1 MSATTIEFRN
11 FKYVPAYYG
20 DQGLVLPFIEGASQS
35 FAADDPVKL
44 SSGSIVATAIPP
56 TTDVILGFAQ
66 KAATGVTGA
75 VIPVRVIRPS
85 DVYQAH
91 FEVGDTFTAAS
102 VGAFY
107 GIARDE
113 DASGHYWVIDKGNTT
128 DANAP
133 VVVLGS
139 EEWTRGSSNL
149 NSENPFSANTGV
161 LSASSGGPV
170 YCRFREAHIEFTAT
184 E

>member
-1 MSATTIEFRN
+1 MSAPTIEFRN
-11 FKYVPAYYG
+11 IKYVPAYYG

-44 SSGSIVATAIPP
+44 SSGSIVATAVPP
-56 TTDVILGFAQ
+56 TSDVILGFAQ

-85 DVYQAH
+85 DVYEAH
-91 FEVGDTFTAAS
+91 FDLDDTFTAAD
-102 VGAFY
+102 VGTKY
-107 GIARDE
+107 GIKRAVT
-113 DASGHYWVIDKGNTT
+113 GGYWVVDQDDTT
-128 DANAP
+128 NVK

-139 EEWTRGSSNL
+139 EEWTRGTANL
-149 NSENPFSANTGV
+149 NSESPFSATTGV
-161 LSASSGGPV
+161 LAATVSGPIYV
-170 YCRFREAHIEFTAT
+170 RFMEAAIEFTAT